1 LHYLWTDRVAFDAL
15 ESKKLVFRFV
25 FGQSDSLTMHG
36 WTSKGSSGKE
46 FDSIPNYQLLVGI
59 PTLERYGDGV
69 YLGNEI
75 LPKDSIVNIKNK
87 LTSTG
92 AHYVIFEPY
101 VIGKNLAYHVLVS
114 DIKPVEEFDK
124 NRMTTTTG
132 SGTNP
137 SPPKNY

>member
-1 LHYLWTDRVAFDAL
+1 
-15 ESKKLVFRFV
+15 
-25 FGQSDSLTMHG
+25 
-36 WTSKGSSGKE
+36 
-46 FDSIPNYQLLVGI
+46 
-59 PTLERYGDGV
+59 
-69 YLGNEI
+69 
-75 LPKDSIVNIKNK
+75 
-87 LTSTG
+87 
-92 AHYVIFEPY
+92 